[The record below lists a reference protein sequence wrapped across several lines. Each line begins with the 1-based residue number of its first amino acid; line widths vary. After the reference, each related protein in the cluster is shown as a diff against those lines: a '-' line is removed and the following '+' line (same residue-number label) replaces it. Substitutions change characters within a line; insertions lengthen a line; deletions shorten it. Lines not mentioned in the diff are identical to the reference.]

1 MRKIERCDA
10 EKYPVLV
17 EIWER
22 AVRATHD
29 FLEEKDIQEIKAALI
44 PEYFPQV
51 EVFVLEDDRCGA
63 VGFIG
68 ILGGK
73 IEMLFVD
80 SACHGQGFGTELI
93 EFAINNGATA
103 VDVNEQNP
111 SAVRFYMMP
120 AALSLSCIWIW
131 GALPYDTGIK
141 KLICLTTNQS

>member
-29 FLEEKDIQEIKAALI
+29 FLDEKDIQEIKAALI
-44 PEYFPQV
+44 PEYFPHV

-68 ILGGK
+68 VLGSK

-80 SACHGQGFGTELI
+80 SACHGQGCGTELI

-111 SAVRFYMMP
+111 LAVGFYMNRGFCVMSRDETDDAGRP
-120 AALSLSCIWIW
+120 FPILHMALVGS
-131 GALPYDTGIK
+131 AL
-141 KLICLTTNQS
+141 

>member
-29 FLEEKDIQEIKAALI
+29 FLEENDIQEIKAALI

-111 SAVRFYMMP
+111 SAVRFYMNRGFCVVSRDETDDAGRPFPILHMDLGGF
-120 AALSLSCIWIW
+120 AL
-131 GALPYDTGIK
+131 
-141 KLICLTTNQS
+141 

>member
-68 ILGGK
+68 IIGGK

-111 SAVRFYMMP
+111 SAVRFYMNRGFCVVSRDETDDAGRPFPILHMDLGDS
-120 AALSLSCIWIW
+120 AL
-131 GALPYDTGIK
+131 
-141 KLICLTTNQS
+141 